1 MADLIVNDVD
11 YESISADYKELG
23 KNFEE
28 ILSTYLSVL
37 DDICTS
43 GIKSGNIHDNL
54 VIYKETASQLSG
66 QIDAALG
73 IAARICTDFVSD
85 IDTADG
91 ALY

>member
-23 KNFEE
+23 KYFEE

-54 VIYKETASQLSG
+54 VIFKGIASQLNG

-73 IAARICTDFVSD
+73 IASRLCTEFVTY
-85 IDTADG
+85 IDEADG